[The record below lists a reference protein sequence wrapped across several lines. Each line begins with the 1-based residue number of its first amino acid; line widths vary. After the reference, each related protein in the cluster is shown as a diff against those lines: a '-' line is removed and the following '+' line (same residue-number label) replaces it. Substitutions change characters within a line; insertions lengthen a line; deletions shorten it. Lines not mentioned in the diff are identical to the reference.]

1 MKPTIIELIN
11 RDRNTRKKKK
21 EDADK
26 IITLSTSIEE
36 GSVSNMK
43 SVRLLDEGTFMNADG
58 TIDFI
63 VKKGTLK
70 NFYENLNDDYVGYI
84 NFAHMNVNSS
94 PLYLG
99 TWSKKDLNLIEKEDG
114 RYALNVNPHFWTELS
129 IVKDLLAMQDR
140 GIQLSI
146 SAEMYASL
154 DEQSSKTVSEQMNQ
168 YVSVYDELFIRGFS
182 VVGNPRNPES
192 TITLNKGDE
201 DMTIKE
207 LLNKLSQDNNEEQ
220 LSEDNVEETTEEP
233 VEETVEEETEEQV
246 EETTEDETEEVQAN
260 EEDEI
265 EASEDESS
273 DSDDVKKI
281 DALFSQ
287 LKQSN
292 DEKDERIKELE
303 AQLLETKKENK
314 KLNARIDTNFKRLEQ
329 LVNNSAKEKKEPK
342 KDSVWG

>member
-26 IITLSTSIEE
+26 IITLSTNLEE

-43 SVRLLDEGTFMNADG
+43 SVRLIDEGTFMNTDG

-94 PLYLG
+94 PLCLG

-154 DEQSSKTVSEQMNQ
+154 DEESSKTVSEQMNQ
-168 YVSVYDELFIRGFS
+168 YVSVYDELFIIGFS

-220 LSEDNVEETTEEP
+220 LSEDNVEETTEES
-233 VEETVEEETEEQV
+233 VEETTEEETEEQV

-287 LKQSN
+287 LRRSN
-292 DEKDERIKELE
+292 DEKDARIKELE
-303 AQLLETKKENK
+303 AQLSEAKKENK